1 MFRVGSL
8 GLLALLLVTQS
19 FAQNNDA
26 VESSARCVPVPG
38 ADVCLLAA
46 AGDDPPAPEE
56 AEPEYSSSA
65 ATKLAVALPESD
77 AAAEPIE
84 VVAQPRQGFQW
95 GAALAQAARLT
106 AFQQGMLLATDRWG
120 RYSVANGKF
129 FADYANAVKGTFTQ
143 WDDGDPFLD
152 NYIGHPLQGAV
163 TGFIQVQ
170 NDPQGRALTITNSK
184 AYWKSRM
191 KAMAWTAAVSTQ
203 FEVGPVSEASIQN
216 LGGFLYQNCPTCP
229 PTRGAGW
236 VDIVVTPTLGTAW
249 LVGEDALDRFVVH
262 RIENKIG
269 RGKWANFFRCALN
282 PGRTAANLIRLKA
295 PWYRDNRDTPQL
307 LAVAQ

>member
-1 MFRVGSL
+1 M
-8 GLLALLLVTQS
+8 
-19 FAQNNDA
+19 
-26 VESSARCVPVPG
+26 PVPET
-38 ADVCLLAA
+38 DVCLLAS
-46 AGDDPPAPEE
+46 AGDDPPAPE
-56 AEPEYSSSA
+56 APEPEYSSSA
-65 ATKLAVALPESD
+65 ATKLALVLPESD
-77 AAAEPIE
+77 AEPIE
-84 VVAQPRQGFQW
+84 LAPPPRQGFQW
-95 GAALAQAARLT
+95 GPALVQAARLT
-106 AFQQGMLLATDRWG
+106 AFQQGMLLATDKWG
-120 RYSVANGKF
+120 RYSVTNGKF
-129 FADYANAVKGTFTQ
+129 FKDYFNAVKGTFTQ

-170 NDPQGRALTITNSK
+170 NDPQGRALTIGSSK

-229 PTRGAGW
+229 LTRGAGW

-249 LVGEDALDRFVVH
+249 LVGEDALDRFVVQ

-282 PGRTAANLIRLKA
+282 PGRAAANLIRLKA
-295 PWYRDNRDTPQL
+295 PWYRDNRDTPRL